1 MLTVNSNSMALIST
15 DSGTFTSIQAS
26 PITKMSLAGAQT
38 NESKL
43 HCLLRPLCLPCF
55 MRALLRS
62 SGPLVEPLENG
73 HHCVSCSTVAKC
85 YCHHMYFQFTWLSF
99 SFSTFSPFLCVTR
112 HVLSTRLISKFLEDI
127 IYSAHNVLQLL
138 VQ

>member
-1 MLTVNSNSMALIST
+1 MLTVNSNSMAFIST
-15 DSGTFTSIQAS
+15 HDSGTFTSIQAS

-55 MRALLRS
+55 MRALLQS

-73 HHCVSCSTVAKC
+73 HHCVSCSSVAKC
-85 YCHHMYFQFTWLSF
+85 YCHHMYFQFMWLSF
-99 SFSTFSPFLCVTR
+99 SSSHFFPFSLCSVSRLR
-112 HVLSTRLISKFLEDI
+112 HETKGEYRAGLEDK
-127 IYSAHNVLQLL
+127 YNL
-138 VQ
+138 